1 VKASGLKWPGLSL
14 EGAVIFQDMQREIS
28 QSDIV
33 IAEITL
39 ANPNVF
45 YAAANFRSILRAI
58 GLSFTTTASVASRA
72 PVSAYHLMSSPKA
85 GLERVPPM
93 RMGMTAPAPCLLK
106 SGSTTLKSLDFTP
119 VVICESRT
127 SVATVP

>member
-72 PVSAYHLMSSPKA
+72 SKRIWRGTWTRSANLPANALPFDVQPEGGAGARTTDADGNHGARPV
-85 GLERVPPM
+85 
-93 RMGMTAPAPCLLK
+93 PAEEWIDNP
-106 SGSTTLKSLDFTP
+106 
-119 VVICESRT
+119 
-127 SVATVP
+127 